1 MKAPI
6 FFVIIIAVLFVG
18 VDGLYVVNEAEQAIV
33 TQFGKP
39 VGDVSE
45 SGLHFKISAAYSTTV
60 TASMFQLN
68 WVC

>member
-6 FFVIIIAVLFVG
+6 LLVIIVALVLVG
-18 VDGLYVVNEAEQAIV
+18 LDGLYVVNEAEQAIV

-45 SGLHFKISAAYSTTV
+45 PGRGRRRQPVYLRSGSFTVSAG
-60 TASMFQLN
+60 
-68 WVC
+68 